1 MGSLA
6 KIFPRKTMCYS
17 NSVLVISAI
26 LVILPLLTQSQVFF
40 GNEGSRR
47 PSSDFFFPNTETNN
61 NKGSQKNDVS
71 LRNILGLEGEQQNIV
86 GRFGI
91 TARKGQSCT
100 DPRGIQG
107 TCNYIFDSPCS
118 NILRAIRTLGVTQE
132 LIDFL
137 LKAIKAPCGFE
148 QFDYTL
154 CCVETGNQGTQTT
167 TKSPPTTST
176 TTTTTTTTSTTTA
189 APELSCG
196 IQDLRIDSTRIVN
209 GEEADPGAW
218 PWAAVIGVP
227 SGRNG
232 IRVMCGG
239 TLINRNHVLTA
250 AHCFGG
256 GSRATTVRLA
266 DLDIN
271 TNGDF
276 VNHEDVAIQTNIIH
290 PAFDSKTLKNDI
302 ALVKLQ
308 RPVTFRRGL
317 RPACLPDKYRGFPL
331 DSLSDKPTI
340 IGWGSTATGRP
351 TVTHLRQAIVPLVDN
366 PTCNKN
372 YEQVE
377 DIENIGATQICAG
390 LGERDSCQGDSG
402 GPMLSSELDNGRIW
416 SVIGITSFGVKCADS
431 RFPGVY
437 TRVDKY
443 LDWIESN
450 SRDSTSTRINFG

>member
-6 KIFPRKTMCYS
+6 KIFPRKTMCCYS

-26 LVILPLLTQSQVFF
+26 FVLLPLLTQSQVFF

-218 PWAAVIGVP
+218 PWAAIIGVP

-276 VNHEDVAIQTNIIH
+276 VNHEDVAIQTTIIH
-290 PAFDSKTLKNDI
+290 PA
-302 ALVKLQ
+302 
-308 RPVTFRRGL
+308 
-317 RPACLPDKYRGFPL
+317 
-331 DSLSDKPTI
+331 
-340 IGWGSTATGRP
+340 
-351 TVTHLRQAIVPLVDN
+351 QAIVPLVDN

-372 YEQVE
+372 YEQVT

-437 TRVDKY
+437 TRVDQY

-450 SRDSTSTRINFG
+450 SRDSTSSRINFG

>member
-26 LVILPLLTQSQVFF
+26 FVLLPLLTQSQVFF

-47 PSSDFFFPNTETNN
+47 PSSDFFFQNTETNN
-61 NKGSQKNDVS
+61 NKDSQKNDVS

-276 VNHEDVAIQTNIIH
+276 VNHEDVAIQTTIIH

-331 DSLSDKPTI
+331 ASLNDKPKVV
-340 IGWGSTATGRP
+340 GWGKTDNNKPVSPRLQQ
-351 TVTHLRQAIVPLVDN
+351 VSVPLVDN
-366 PTCNKN
+366 PTCNDK
-372 YEQVE
+372 YGAAIAGV
-377 DIENIGATQICAG
+377 DIGSTQLCAG
-390 LGERDSCQGDSG
+390 EDGKDSCSGDSG
-402 GPMLSSELDNGRIW
+402 GPMLSSELNDSRW
-416 SVIGITSFGVKCADS
+416 AVIGIVSFGARGLCANS
-431 RFPGVY
+431 LFPGVY

-443 LDWIESN
+443 LDWIQSN
-450 SRDSTSTRINFG
+450 TK